1 MDSPS
6 DGFRFR
12 EIQKLLYNQLHVA
25 NETLRIAKMNG
36 LSRVELDRASAAATV
51 AYDRW
56 NALVSR
62 RETPEDLKDWDGTG
76 TPP

>member
-1 MDSPS
+1 MDAPL

-12 EIQKLLYNQLHVA
+12 EIQKLLYSQLHAA
-25 NETLRIAKMNG
+25 NETLRIAKMRG
-36 LSRVELDRASAAATV
+36 LSKVELDRAAEAASV

-62 RETPEDLKDWDGTG
+62 REVPEDLNDWDGTE